1 MASTVRQLDTSGWS
15 QEALDRLHA
24 MRARIEATK
33 AYKASVAY
41 IEAVKAFDA
50 AKAAHPFA
58 NALEGLTQASREA
71 SEAPKIKFLTRNF
84 GNGHREAV
92 VMRVIPDPA
101 KTLERAI
108 ERDLRAI
115 APRGMGDR
123 EASQESAARR
133 AKQDVRHKCKAMA
146 INALWT
152 LTFRENVTDREV
164 ALRCLDRFR
173 RLVVKHIPGWRYIAV
188 LEKQKRGAWHIHIAT
203 HALPKQLTDKGVK
216 VKSWNVMRGIWRK
229 VAGGL
234 GGNFD
239 EAKRK
244 GRWGTGKPMRGAG
257 AIARYI
263 AGYVAKDMRESE
275 LNRKRYSA
283 SKGIEVP
290 DAYRA
295 LFDGETSMAEL
306 ITLAYAAVG
315 DNVVTRWYDA
325 DRGVFYIETDDSG
338 LRTPLPV

>member
-1 MASTVRQLDTSGWS
+1 MVSTVRELDTSGWS
-15 QEALDRLHA
+15 VEALERRER
-24 MRARIEATK
+24 MRADIA
-33 AYKASVAY
+33 AF
-41 IEAVKAFDA
+41 KAFQA
-50 AKAAHPFA
+50 AKAAHPFSQ
-58 NALEGLTQASREA
+58 ALDGLTPASIAA
-71 SEAPKIKFLTRNF
+71 SEAPRLKVLSRDF

-92 VMRVIPDPA
+92 VMRVIPDPG
-101 KTLERAI
+101 KTLDRAI

-123 EASQESAARR
+123 ERSQESAARR
-133 AKQDVRHKCKAMA
+133 AKQEVRHKCKAMA

-173 RLVVKHIPGWRYIAV
+173 RRVAAVIPGWRYIAV
-188 LEKQKRGAWHIHIAT
+188 LEKQTRGAYHVHIAT
-203 HALPKQLTDKGVK
+203 HALPRQLTDKGVK
-216 VKSWNVMRGIWRK
+216 VKSWNVMRAIWRR
-229 VAGGL
+229 VAGNL

-239 EAKRK
+239 EAKRT
-244 GRWGTGKPMRGAG
+244 GRWGTGKPLRGAG

-263 AGYVAKDMRESE
+263 AGYVAKDMLESE

-315 DNVVTRWYDA
+315 DNVVTSWFDA
-325 DRGVFYIETDDSG
+325 DRGVFFIETDDSG
-338 LRTPLPV
+338 SRTPLPV

>member
-1 MASTVRQLDTSGWS
+1 MVSTVRQLDTSGWS
-15 QEALDRLHA
+15 QEALDRLQSL
-24 MRARIEATK
+24 RAAQ
-33 AYKASVAY
+33 AQH
-41 IEAVKAFDA
+41 KAFQA
-50 AKAAHPFA
+50 AKAAHPWA
-58 NALEGLTQASREA
+58 NILEGLTPESLAA
-71 SEAPKIKFLTRNF
+71 SEAPRIKFISRDF

-92 VMRVIPDPA
+92 VMRVIPDPSA
-101 KTLERAI
+101 TLDRAI

-123 EASQESAARR
+123 ERSQESAARR
-133 AKQDVRHKCKAMA
+133 AKQEVRHKCKAMA

-152 LTFRENVTDREV
+152 LTFRENVTDREM

-173 RLVVKHIPGWRYIAV
+173 RRVASVIPGWRYIAV
-188 LEKQKRGAWHIHIAT
+188 LERQNRGAYHVHIAT

-216 VKSWNVMRGIWRK
+216 VKSWNVMRAIWRS
-229 VAGGL
+229 VAGKL

-239 EAKRK
+239 EAKRT

-295 LFDGETSMAEL
+295 LFDGETSMADL

-315 DNVVTRWYDA
+315 DNVVTRWFDP
-325 DRGVFYIETDDSG
+325 DRGVFFIETDDSG
-338 LRTPLPV
+338 LLAPLPV

>member
-1 MASTVRQLDTSGWS
+1 
-15 QEALDRLHA
+15 
-24 MRARIEATK
+24 MRAVQAQH
-33 AYKASVAY
+33 
-41 IEAVKAFDA
+41 KAFQA

-58 NALEGLTQASREA
+58 DALAGLTDASRSA
-71 SEAPKIKFLTRNF
+71 SERPRIKFMSRDF

-92 VMRVIPDPA
+92 VMRVIPDPSD
-101 KTLERAI
+101 TLDRAI

-115 APRGMGDR
+115 APRGLGDR
-123 EASQESAARR
+123 EKSQESAARR
-133 AKQDVRHKCKAMA
+133 AKQEVRHKCKTMG

-152 LTFRENVTDREV
+152 LTFRENVMDREV

-173 RLVVKHIPGWRYIAV
+173 RKVASVIPGWRYIAV
-188 LEKQKRGAWHIHIAT
+188 LEKQARGAYHVHIAT
-203 HALPKQLTDKGVK
+203 HALPMRLTDKGVK
-216 VKSWNVMRGIWRK
+216 VKSWAVMRGIWRS
-229 VAGGL
+229 VAGKL

-325 DRGVFYIETDDSG
+325 DRGVFFIETDDSG

>member
-1 MASTVRQLDTSGWS
+1 
-15 QEALDRLHA
+15 
-24 MRARIEATK
+24 
-33 AYKASVAY
+33 
-41 IEAVKAFDA
+41 
-50 AKAAHPFA
+50 
-58 NALEGLTQASREA
+58 
-71 SEAPKIKFLTRNF
+71 
-84 GNGHREAV
+84 
-92 VMRVIPDPA
+92 MRVIPDPG
-101 KTLERAI
+101 KTLDRAI

-123 EASQESAARR
+123 ERSQESAARR
-133 AKQDVRHKCKAMA
+133 AKQEVRHKCKAMA

-173 RLVVKHIPGWRYIAV
+173 RRVATVIPGWRYIAV
-188 LEKQKRGAWHIHIAT
+188 LEKQARGAYHVHIAT

-216 VKSWNVMRGIWRK
+216 VKSWNVMRAIWRS
-229 VAGGL
+229 VAGKL

-239 EAKRK
+239 EAKRT

-295 LFDGETSMAEL
+295 LFDGEASMAEL

-315 DNVVTRWYDA
+315 DNVVTRWFDP
-325 DRGVFYIETDDSG
+325 DRGVFFIETDDSG

>member
-1 MASTVRQLDTSGWS
+1 
-15 QEALDRLHA
+15 
-24 MRARIEATK
+24 
-33 AYKASVAY
+33 
-41 IEAVKAFDA
+41 
-50 AKAAHPFA
+50 
-58 NALEGLTQASREA
+58 
-71 SEAPKIKFLTRNF
+71 
-84 GNGHREAV
+84 
-92 VMRVIPDPA
+92 MRVIPDPSA
-101 KTLERAI
+101 TLDRAI

-123 EASQESAARR
+123 ERSQESAARR
-133 AKQDVRHKCKAMA
+133 AKQEVRHKCKTMG

-173 RLVVKHIPGWRYIAV
+173 RKVASVIPGWRYIAV
-188 LEKQKRGAWHIHIAT
+188 LEKQTRGAYHVHIAT
-203 HALPKQLTDKGVK
+203 HALPMRLTDKGVK
-216 VKSWNVMRGIWRK
+216 VKSWAVMRGIWRS
-229 VAGGL
+229 VAGKL

-295 LFDGETSMAEL
+295 LFDGEASMAEL

-315 DNVVTRWYDA
+315 DNVVTRWFDP
-325 DRGVFYIETDDSG
+325 DRGVFFIETDDSG

>member
-1 MASTVRQLDTSGWS
+1 MASTVRELDTSGWS
-15 QEALDRLHA
+15 AEALERRER
-24 MRARIEATK
+24 MRAEIA
-33 AYKASVAY
+33 AF
-41 IEAVKAFDA
+41 KAFQA
-50 AKAAHPFA
+50 AKAAHPLA
-58 NALEGLTQASREA
+58 KALEGLTAASMAA
-71 SEAPKIKFLTRNF
+71 SEAPRIKFMSRDF
-84 GNGHREAV
+84 GNGHKEAV
-92 VMRVIPDPA
+92 VMRVIPDPGKA
-101 KTLERAI
+101 LDRAI

-123 EASQESAARR
+123 EKSQESAARR
-133 AKQDVRHKCKAMA
+133 AKQEVRHKCKAMA

-173 RLVVKHIPGWRYIAV
+173 RRVATVIPGWRYIAV
-188 LEKQKRGAWHIHIAT
+188 PERQERGAWHIHIAT
-203 HALPKQLTDKGVK
+203 HALPMRLTDKGVK
-216 VKSWNVMRGIWRK
+216 VKSWNVVRGIWRS
-229 VAGGL
+229 VAGKL

-239 EAKRK
+239 EAKKK

-263 AGYVAKDMRESE
+263 AGYVAKDMKESE

-295 LFDGETSMAEL
+295 LFDGDTSMAEL
-306 ITLAYAAVG
+306 ISLAYAAVG
-315 DNVVTRWYDA
+315 DNVVSRWYDA
-325 DRGVFYIETDDSG
+325 DRGVFFVETDDSG
-338 LRTPLPV
+338 LRTPGPV